1 MPNQKI
7 VVDANIFIKMFI
19 IERDSQ
25 MAREF
30 LSFCN
35 KNYIQFIA
43 PTLFEYEVIGVC
55 VQRKV
60 DLNKLLGG
68 LNIYYQTSL
77 NLQKPTL
84 DDWQLVSKICQDGN
98 DKSGYPSM
106 YDSIYQAMAIN
117 RNIYFI
123 TADNRHF
130 AKTNKH
136 GNIVL
141 LENWQSL
148 FDEN

>member
-1 MPNQKI
+1 
-7 VVDANIFIKMFI
+7 
-19 IERDSQ
+19 

-55 VQRKV
+55 AQRKV

-77 NLQKPTL
+77 TLQKPTL
-84 DDWQLVSKICQDGN
+84 DDW
-98 DKSGYPSM
+98 
-106 YDSIYQAMAIN
+106 
-117 RNIYFI
+117 
-123 TADNRHF
+123 
-130 AKTNKH
+130 
-136 GNIVL
+136 
-141 LENWQSL
+141 
-148 FDEN
+148 